1 MCDFYQSWSLVVWQ
15 WIWSQVCRHTSSSCV
30 CAMPTTS
37 MMTRRSDLYSPLSST
52 ASRRSSRSRHTHTPF
67 TFIML
72 KRTLLFTIVLKG
84 RITLVSFMQNI
95 TVSLFLQKR
104 GDDFETVSFW
114 LSNTCRFLHCLK
126 QYSGDEVRSHS
137 DTHELPVS
145 LWPAHTANVLELFAQ
160 VNRYHTYCHSQTL
173 EGWQWTI

>member
-84 RITLVSFMQNI
+84 RITLVSFI
-95 TVSLFLQKR
+95 TAKYHCFAFSTEKRWRLWDRFLLVVQHVSFPALL
-104 GDDFETVSFW
+104 ETVQWRWGEITLRHAWTSC
-114 LSNTCRFLHCLK
+114 LALACSHCK
-126 QYSGDEVRSHS
+126 CFGIICTSK
-137 DTHELPVS
+137 
-145 LWPAHTANVLELFAQ
+145 
-160 VNRYHTYCHSQTL
+160 
-173 EGWQWTI
+173 